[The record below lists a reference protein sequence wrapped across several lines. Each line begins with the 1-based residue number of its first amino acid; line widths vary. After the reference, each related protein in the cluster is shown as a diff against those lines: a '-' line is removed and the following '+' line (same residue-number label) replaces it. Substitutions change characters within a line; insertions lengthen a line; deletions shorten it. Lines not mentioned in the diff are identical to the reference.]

1 MLLLF
6 KGTKFIHIIPDG
18 AAEAGG
24 DGFPVDTSQVIDGA
38 VKAGGDEPEFIRKIV
53 IIPDGAAV
61 AGGDGSG
68 IFGVFFTF
76 EIRSVVGGDGFTV
89 DFDFV
94 VIGAAVAGGDGFSN
108 GIGFAA
114 SDGGVKVGGDGFPTS
129 VGVTD

>member
-24 DGFPVDTSQVIDGA
+24 DGFPVDTSQVIGGA
-38 VKAGGDEPEFIRKIV
+38 AVAGGDEVEFIRKTF

-61 AGGDGSG
+61 AGGDGVDSFG
-68 IFGVFFTF
+68 ISFTF
-76 EIRSVVGGDGFTV
+76 EVRSFVGGDGFPV
-89 DFDFV
+89 GFDFV
-94 VIGAAVAGGDGFSN
+94 VTGAAVAGGEFSN

-114 SDGGVKVGGDGFPTS
+114 PDGGVKAGGDGFPTS
-129 VGVTD
+129 VGVID